1 MATQRRWQQHQP
13 PGSARPGPGL
23 DRVLGQALAWGLLAT
38 ASPAL
43 LPQLAWAR
51 PPGPG
56 DGGAV
61 LQQFKNLE
69 LQKLDEAL
77 ELVRSSQRCVSL
89 ARSLQGLHE
98 CHRRE
103 READWQQRER
113 FHARIEALRL
123 QYGLDRHGEPPNLHR
138 GGDGRPPFGSGRQP
152 PGGFAD
158 PGFR

>member
-1 MATQRRWQQHQP
+1 MATPRPWPQHQP
-13 PGSARPGPGL
+13 PRGARRGPDL
-23 DRVLGQALAWGLLAT
+23 IRLVGQALAWGLLAT
-38 ASPAL
+38 ASAAL
-43 LPQLAWAR
+43 LPQLAGAR

-56 DGGAV
+56 EGGAV
-61 LQQFKNLE
+61 LQQFKSLE

-77 ELVRSSQRCVSL
+77 DLLRSSQRCVSL

-123 QYGLDRHGEPPNLHR
+123 QYGLDRHGEPPTPGR
-138 GGDGRPPFGSGRQP
+138 GGEGRPPFGGSRQS
-152 PGGFAD
+152 PGGFGD